1 MPIITFTYQ
10 LKTFKI
16 VGTRRAGE
24 TWEHSVK
31 CIETGQYKWKSDE
44 WVNHAHAPQAQR
56 DS

>member
-44 WVNHAHAPQAQR
+44 WVNHAHAPQA
-56 DS
+56 